1 MLNIHQI
8 YHEELRNA
16 IGRKFAKFFIQAT
29 SGTCLKL
36 SNLSLD
42 DMIALRKNLS
52 EKYPDLMIVILAEQD
67 DPAQGYVS
75 ATHLIELRN
84 SEEQALLALIPSGLQ
99 TPAEDSYGNAT
110 FNDLDISS
118 IDGEIIS
125 ELCTQVPSSLHD
137 YIMEASKKSMPG
149 FDLTKLI
156 FFLLTVR
163 SQGWEKSA
171 IGYNLD
177 YFGLIPDTTSTDSVI
192 EWSRRLVYNR
202 RCASIINDFSLS
214 VPDRIRNLSIAD
226 NSNQR
231 ELALFLNNINTN
243 DKFELMHEIHN
254 SPDFARLDF
263 ACWELPEIENS
274 ALLKISVGD
283 FQCKDVVYDGTD
295 KVLRIQQGKIAS
307 VKIRINTDP
316 APKDFPTL
324 KTFKI
329 KLVTTDGHEE
339 YKDIKTVKV
348 TENNR
353 SYRDVTVKISAN
365 MFEEGTFYFRIVGED
380 ESGAQLNTEDDF
392 RDEHIHTLWLQEKEE
407 KGKEANYQEFKEL
420 HQAKTNNETEDIR
433 LQFLESGDADEDDG
447 FTFPKSRKDK
457 LANALQA
464 YFRYRIDGM
473 KKLKK
478 PEFPQVTADTALWQN
493 FSGLALQ
500 STYLLKLGVNHN
512 YQIPISSKLRE
523 LERLFLEHCSEIGNV
538 ECTLHVNSTNSSFP
552 YKDFISFPGEGIT
565 ELLTLREQVFRS
577 IMASAPDDTGI
588 FETWLDFAKPETI
601 DLVKEYICCYT
612 DVINNFQRSNVSA
625 NILEKIQNWDIVDI
639 QTQIDDRQ
647 NIHVKLLSPLHPLR
661 LTWFVNL
668 WELFS
673 SWENKT
679 LENKKRRKEWTKDLV
694 GLFLGDI
701 YPSNN
706 TLILAN
712 NSLTYYQYAGELSF
726 GWGIFL
732 EAENKKENVTLS
744 CDRQVKIYISELLNL
759 ACEAR
764 IDSDVSQILIE
775 RYILD
780 YLKQHPYTSK
790 AVINIFNPGDGASFV
805 NAIVSLEQ
813 KLPDQYQYEFRLC
826 CENSFVATGEAFRD
840 LMNPESNVSDKAE
853 NFSSVAANRLFPKIR
868 FSLNKMSDFVQNP
881 FDYVANLSFLI
892 NPFSAKCD
900 LLPIDENATSDA
912 LNGLIVK
919 SQTSVHAEADLIQW
933 WKTIFCAEN
942 CKWKPEFYHTGNR
955 LLNVIQRVTASV
967 INLQKNKNLY
977 PGTVVTIKAAEKTL
991 LSLIHDCSDWVITFD
1006 KSIGPEIFD
1015 SKNDCSDNP
1024 YLLDYIPSRELNG
1037 ISAFLTTK
1045 PEMEAYSFLYSY
1057 LQKLGLDSLC
1067 VPESL
1072 LLMLE
1077 DIRAISGSLLLQA
1090 ISTNNKAFEVIGM
1103 ALTKRLLE
1111 KKGYLNNAF
1120 LIPLDLHKD
1129 LFNLQDQETKE
1140 RADLMV
1146 VQIDPKAR
1154 ELHFDVVEIK
1164 CRASLIGKEELCV
1177 KISEQ
1182 INRSIE
1188 AFKKHFEFNENTFSD
1203 RLDRAVKCLELQ
1215 NLLEFYIKR
1224 AGRFRQLSN
1233 SAEKHY
1239 LEFCKT
1245 LSDGYS
1251 LTFGKL
1257 QIIYNFSAE
1266 KDHEKIETD
1275 DFTRYIIGRNLISDI
1290 VTSEGTLDT
1299 FKLEDSLRKF
1309 YFPIFEKKIV
1319 EQSQEPENEVQ
1330 NESGSQ
1336 DQDEHGHECS
1346 GSHTS
1351 VETVEFDLQK
1361 TEEASEEQEKSAQ
1374 KSTISN
1380 TERAAND
1387 SVIASVNFDTIIG
1400 GSSVNV
1406 SQLGLLG
1413 IQKLSN
1419 KKIAL
1424 DLAKTTAI
1432 SLFGVQGAGKSYT
1445 IGTVAEMVL
1454 KQIPNVNQ
1462 LPSPLAGVIFHYSE
1476 SMNYAPEFTS
1486 MNKQNNSPAEVEALL
1501 NFYHAHPTSIQD
1513 IVLLAP
1519 KDKVKERKE
1528 QYPNLDVQTIAF
1540 SSRELDVASWLFLL
1554 GAVGNEALYIK
1565 QVKALMKSIRN
1576 NLTLENIRKEV
1587 KKSLIPDEKKNL
1599 IEDRL
1604 NLAQDYINDDFS
1616 LKDVLRPGRLVVV
1629 DLRDE
1634 FIEKDDAL
1642 KLFVVMLNIFSE
1654 VKAVQGQ
1661 HFNKF
1666 IVFDEAHKY
1675 MDNKELSSTIATA
1688 IKEMRHKGVSI
1699 MIASQDPTGLPPE
1712 IIELSS
1718 ILIMHR
1724 FNSPA
1729 WLKHIQKAIT
1739 QTAALTPADLA
1750 GLKTG
1755 EAFIWANESS
1765 DPQFTSRPL
1774 KVKTRPRATMHGG
1787 ATINAT
1793 DNEIS

>member
-16 IGRKFAKFFIQAT
+16 IARKFAKVFIQAT
-29 SGTCLKL
+29 RGTCLKL

-42 DMIALRKNLS
+42 DMIALRKSLS
-52 EKYPDLMIVILAEQD
+52 EKYSDLMIVILAEQD
-67 DPAQGYVS
+67 DSSQGYVS

-110 FNDLDISS
+110 FNDLDISN

-125 ELCTQVPSSLHD
+125 ELYAQVPSALHD
-137 YIMEASKKSMPG
+137 YIMEALRNSTPG
-149 FDLTKLI
+149 FDITHLI
-156 FFLLTVR
+156 FFLLTIR
-163 SQGWEKSA
+163 AQSWEKSA

-177 YFGLIPDTTSTDSVI
+177 YFGLIPDTTITNSVI
-192 EWSRRLVYNR
+192 EWSRRLVYHR
-202 RCASIINDFSLS
+202 RCAGIINDFSLS
-214 VPDRIRNLSIAD
+214 VPDRIRALPISED
-226 NSNQR
+226 SNQR
-231 ELALFLNNINTN
+231 ELASFLNNIDTT

-254 SPDFARLDF
+254 SPDFAKLDF

-283 FQCKDVVYDGTD
+283 VQSKEFVYDGTD
-295 KVLRIQQGKIAS
+295 KVLRVQQGKNVS

-339 YKDIKTVKV
+339 YKDVKTVKV

-353 SYRDVTVKISAN
+353 SYRDVTIKISAN
-365 MFEEGTFYFRIVGED
+365 VFEEGTFYFRIVGED

-392 RDEHIHTLWLQEKEE
+392 RDEHINSLWLQEKET
-407 KGKEANYQEFKEL
+407 KGTDANYQDFKDQ
-420 HQAKTNNETEDIR
+420 HQAKTTNETDDLR
-433 LQFLESGDADEDDG
+433 LQFIEGGEVEDDG
-447 FTFPKSRKDK
+447 FTFPPSRKDK

-464 YFRYRIDGM
+464 YFRYRIDG
-473 KKLKK
+473 LKSTK
-478 PEFPQVTADTALWQN
+478 NQEFPQTTSDTALWQN
-493 FSGLALQ
+493 TSGLGLQ
-500 STYLLKLGVNHN
+500 STFLLKFGVNHN
-512 YQIPISSKLRE
+512 YQIQISSKLRE
-523 LERLFLEHCSEIGNV
+523 LERIFLEHCSEIGNV
-538 ECTLHVNSTNSSFP
+538 ECTLHVNSTNASFP
-552 YKDFISFPGEGIT
+552 YKDFIPFTGDGISK
-565 ELLTLREQVFRS
+565 LLCLRDKVFRS
-577 IMASAPDDTGI
+577 IMASAPEDSGI
-588 FETWLDFAKPETI
+588 FETWLDLARPEVI
-601 DLVKEYICCYT
+601 DLVREYIRCYT
-612 DVINNFQRSNVSA
+612 DVLNQFQNNNTPADV
-625 NILEKIQNWDIVDI
+625 LEKVQNWDIVDI
-639 QTQIDDRQ
+639 QTQVDDGQ

-661 LTWFVNL
+661 LTWFINL
-668 WELFS
+668 WDLFT

-679 LENKKRRKEWTKDLV
+679 IENKKHKKEWTKELI

-712 NSLTYYQYAGELSF
+712 NSLSYYQYAGELSF
-726 GWGIFL
+726 GWGIFF
-732 EAENKKENVTLS
+732 ESENKKANLELS

-759 ACEAR
+759 ACESR
-764 IDSDVSQILIE
+764 IDSDVSQTLIE

-805 NAIVSLEQ
+805 KAIVALEQ

-826 CENSFVATGEAFRD
+826 CENSFVAPGEAFRD

-900 LLPIDENATSDA
+900 LLPVDENAMSDS

-919 SQTSVHAEADLIQW
+919 SQTSVHSDADSIQW
-933 WKTIFCAEN
+933 WRTVFCSEN
-942 CKWKPEFYHTGNR
+942 SKGKPEFYHTGNQ
-955 LLNVIQRVTASV
+955 LLNMIQQVTAAV
-967 INLQKNKNLY
+967 INPQKSKNLY
-977 PGTVVTIKAAEKTL
+977 PGTVVAIKAAEKTL

-1015 SKNDCSDNP
+1015 SKNDGSDNP

-1057 LQKLGLDSLC
+1057 LQKIGLDSLC
-1067 VPESL
+1067 DPESL
-1072 LLMLE
+1072 LLILE
-1077 DIRAISGSLLLQA
+1077 DIRTISGSLLLQA

-1120 LIPLDLHKD
+1120 LVPLDLHKD

-1146 VQIDPKAR
+1146 VQIDPKSR

-1164 CRASLIGKEELCV
+1164 CRATLIGEEELFV

-1188 AFKKHFEFNENTFSD
+1188 AFKKHFEFSENSFDD
-1203 RLDRAVKCLELQ
+1203 RLDRAVKSLELQ

-1224 AGRFRQLSN
+1224 AGRFGQLSD

-1245 LSDGYS
+1245 LNDGYS

-1266 KDHEKIETD
+1266 KDHEKIESD

-1290 VTSEGTLDT
+1290 VTAEGTLAT

-1309 YFPIFEKKIV
+1309 DLPIFVKPGIEG
-1319 EQSQEPENEVQ
+1319 SHEPEKESQTKSETQAPKDQN
-1330 NESGSQ
+1330 NESST
-1336 DQDEHGHECS
+1336 DSALPVTDPS
-1346 GSHTS
+1346 DS
-1351 VETVEFDLQK
+1351 QK
-1361 TEEASEEQEKSAQ
+1361 TEIVSEEKKNSVQESA
-1374 KSTISN
+1374 TTN
-1380 TERAAND
+1380 TESTTNN
-1387 SVIASVNFDTIIG
+1387 SVIEPVKFDTIIG
-1400 GSSVNV
+1400 GSAVNV

-1413 IQKLSN
+1413 IQKINN

-1454 KQIPNVNQ
+1454 KQIKNVNQ

-1476 SMNYAPEFTS
+1476 SMDYAPEFTS
-1486 MNKQNNSPAEVEALL
+1486 MNKPNDNPAEIEALL
-1501 NFYHAHPTSIQD
+1501 DFYNAQPASVQD

-1519 KDKVKERKE
+1519 KDKIEERKE

-1540 SSRELDVASWLFLL
+1540 SSKELDVASWLFLL

-1587 KKSLIPDEKKNL
+1587 QKSSIPDEKKNL

-1604 NLAQDYINDDFS
+1604 NLAQEYINDDFS

-1642 KLFVVMLNIFSE
+1642 KLFVVMLNVFSG

-1774 KVKTRPRATMHGG
+1774 KVKTRPRATKHGG

-1793 DNEIS
+1793 DNGIS